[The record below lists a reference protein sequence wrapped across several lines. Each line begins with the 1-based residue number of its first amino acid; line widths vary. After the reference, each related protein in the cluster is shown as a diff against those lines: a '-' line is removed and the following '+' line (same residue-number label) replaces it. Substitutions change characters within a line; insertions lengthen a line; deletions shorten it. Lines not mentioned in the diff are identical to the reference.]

1 MRTTTLGE
9 PTLSGQAPPAQLALA
24 WVYAQAGR
32 LGVPVVPI
40 RGTKRVKWLEQNVA
54 ALDITLT
61 ADELAAL
68 EPLADQVAGAR
79 Y

>member
-1 MRTTTLGE
+1 M
-9 PTLSGQAPPAQLALA
+9 
-24 WVYAQAGR
+24 YAQARR

-40 RGTKRVKWLEQNVA
+40 PGTKRVKWLEQNVA

-68 EPLADQVAGAR
+68 EPRAGQVAGAR